1 MTRTRNAAPILL
13 ALSVVAGISGESILG
28 LINETVTF
36 QLKVDE
42 IPKGITW
49 KFNED
54 KVCEIDSTGDVCFS
68 YYKGRANINKTNG
81 FLTISNLVN
90 SDAGKYTAEIHQPT
104 VKEFIFQLEV
114 LGKVTRPKITCN
126 GSVYQATLSCETSG
140 DSYTTLKWD
149 QDGQSVPASNGPIT
163 LTIEK
168 RRGSHYTCI
177 SNNTVSEARNIFAPD
192 ECFLKDDRSRIGLF
206 LAVIFMILIPATAY
220 GVFKA
225 FSKKRNEQTPEAEKL
240 MKDSKEPHS
249 EEPGPPMTNCPS
261 DLSSNHGIMSEMAF
275 EEPARSF
282 HNNEPKDVGERKS
295 KLTQD
300 NNLDKET
307 APEDPS
313 YVTAGNETTREKPS
327 STTADKEAAP
337 EEQSNITADEKKDPG
352 NPFDTTEG
360 NETPQEKP
368 SSTTAD
374 KEAAPEEQSNITADE
389 KKDPGNPF
397 DTTEGNET
405 PQEKPSSTTAD
416 KEAAPEEQS
425 NITADEKKDPGNP
438 FDTTEGNET
447 PQEKPSSTT
456 ADKEAA
462 PEEQSNITADEKK
475 DPGNPFDTTEG
486 NETPQ
491 EKPSSTTADKE
502 AAPEEQSNIT
512 ADKEAA
518 PEEQS
523 NITEDEKKDPGNPF
537 DTTAGNETPQEK
549 PSSTTADEKKDPGNP
564 FDTTEGK
571 ETPREKPSSTTADE
585 KKDPGNPFDT
595 TEGNET
601 PQEKPSSTTA
611 D

>member
-425 NITADEKKDPGNP
+425 NITADKEAAPEEQSNITEDEKKDPGNPFDTTAGNETPQEKPSSTTADKEAAPEEQSNITADEKKDPGNP
-438 FDTTEGNET
+438 FDTTEGKET
-447 PQEKPSSTT
+447 PREKPSSTT

-491 EKPSSTTADKE
+491 EKPSSTTAD
-502 AAPEEQSNIT
+502 
-512 ADKEAA
+512 
-518 PEEQS
+518 
-523 NITEDEKKDPGNPF
+523 
-537 DTTAGNETPQEK
+537 
-549 PSSTTADEKKDPGNP
+549 
-564 FDTTEGK
+564 
-571 ETPREKPSSTTADE
+571 
-585 KKDPGNPFDT
+585 
-595 TEGNET
+595 
-601 PQEKPSSTTA
+601 
-611 D
+611 

>member
-282 HNNEPKDVGERKS
+282 HNNEPKD
-295 KLTQD
+295 
-300 NNLDKET
+300 KET

-313 YVTAGNETTREKPS
+313 YVTAGNETTR
-327 STTADKEAAP
+327 
-337 EEQSNITADEKKDPG
+337 
-352 NPFDTTEG
+352 
-360 NETPQEKP
+360 EKP

-549 PSSTTADEKKDPGNP
+549 PSSTTADKEAAPEEQSNITADEKKDPGNP

-571 ETPREKPSSTTADE
+571 ETPREKPSSTTADKEAAPEEQSNITADE